1 MAHLSELMSGPQRT
15 AVVSDCGELVEGVV
29 AKQSGITGMAL
40 KGAVAAAKKVDAAII
55 TKALDRV
62 LPDVLDALDPHWQDF
77 PSNPEQDFGSFL
89 EPRSAEVS
97 DSIMSVA
104 DRHAEQINSPCCLSL
119 ITPCAVRPRNSSHLR
134 SRISAAC
141 CRSTCSLRTVEPKS
155 NRRV

>member
-1 MAHLSELMSGPQRT
+1 MVHLSELMSGPQRT

-55 TKALDRV
+55 AKALDRV

-77 PSNPEQDFGSFL
+77 ASNPEQDFGSFL

-104 DRHAEQINSPCCLSL
+104 DKHAEQINSPALSK
-119 ITPCAVRPRNSSHLR
+119 PYN
-134 SRISAAC
+134 
-141 CRSTCSLRTVEPKS
+141 SLRGKASKLLTPAVPDFG
-155 NRRV
+155 RVLQKHM

>member
-77 PSNPEQDFGSFL
+77 ASNPEQDFGAFV
-89 EPRSAEVS
+89 EPRSAQVS

-104 DRHAEQINSPCCLSL
+104 DKHAEQINSPALSK
-119 ITPCAVRPRNSSHLR
+119 PYN
-134 SRISAAC
+134 
-141 CRSTCSLRTVEPKS
+141 SLRGKASKFLTPAVPDFG
-155 NRRV
+155 RVLQQHM

>member
-77 PSNPEQDFGSFL
+77 ASNPEQDFGSFL

-97 DSIMSVA
+97 DSIMLVA
-104 DRHAEQINSPCCLSL
+104 DKHAEQINSPALSK
-119 ITPCAVRPRNSSHLR
+119 PYN
-134 SRISAAC
+134 
-141 CRSTCSLRTVEPKS
+141 SLRGKTSKFLTPAVPDFG
-155 NRRV
+155 RVLQQHM